1 LPLLQHKYNVFRN
14 FSSFPAFLQRTI
26 VCRFLMQFICP
37 LRELWQLCAREI
49 FLFSNQRID
58 IKDRY
63 EADCGLSGLAGLSVI
78 NCPKKGKNGKC
89 PTGSEGVA
97 MKRKALLVGI
107 NDYAPKGGEGPDLG
121 GCLNDVRDVAHTLNA
136 L

>member
-1 LPLLQHKYNVFRN
+1 
-14 FSSFPAFLQRTI
+14 
-26 VCRFLMQFICP
+26 
-37 LRELWQLCAREI
+37 
-49 FLFSNQRID
+49 
-58 IKDRY
+58 
-63 EADCGLSGLAGLSVI
+63 
-78 NCPKKGKNGKC
+78 
-89 PTGSEGVA
+89 